1 MRVFQG
7 GVADGSFIRMAMAT
21 EKTRKDGCRPR
32 VAQVGRAVRHVQAAT
47 RNKGVERDAFPQ
59 LSHLVVIP

>member
-1 MRVFQG
+1 
-7 GVADGSFIRMAMAT
+7 MAASLGWLWQLR
-21 EKTRKDGCRPR
+21 KHSKDGCRPR